1 MSSYL
6 EQAGL
11 AGFMSIQQTQYE
23 QQKRHYKTLGLPMP
37 MYVNRAFIYVYGNE
51 VSEVAIRLNRV
62 FDNQRDKNL
71 LYVHSYTRKRVF
83 EFIQKEVQENIK
95 HLGRVTAK
103 PVVRI
108 YAPLKVKNR
117 LVPLIDQTS
126 EYCAGMFQRDWGE
139 LQSPKY
145 EANILESASDY
156 LRKYPH
162 EFRESIKPEFERL
175 FQYADDDS
183 PDPLLLCLSYAVYRL
198 WIGYEGYRPFFK

>member
-1 MSSYL
+1 MSTYL

-11 AGFMSIQQTQYE
+11 AGFMSIQQDQYE
-23 QQKRHYKTLGLPMP
+23 QQKRHYKALGLPMP

-83 EFIQKEVQENIK
+83 EFIQKEVSNDVRQ
-95 HLGRVTAK
+95 LGRVTAN
-103 PVVRI
+103 PVVMI
-108 YAPLKVKNR
+108 YAPRKTRQK
-117 LVPLIDQTS
+117 LVPLIDECESYKTNAFKRSYDTPQTPS
-126 EYCAGMFQRDWGE
+126 NERD
-139 LQSPKY
+139 
-145 EANILESASDY
+145 ILEAASEY

-175 FQYADDDS
+175 FAYADDDQ
-183 PDPLLLCLSYAVYRL
+183 PDPLLLCLSYAIYRQ
-198 WIGYEGYRPFFK
+198 WIAYEGYRPFF